1 MQEIKQLRKRV
12 DEVDEQILR
21 FLIKRAQIC
30 KSIGLI
36 KEKHGIP
43 IQDFPR
49 ENDVY
54 AHIREKAA
62 ELGLDPSYVVAIYH
76 QIVNMCS
83 AVQDSKRKVRNE
95 TALEK

>member
-1 MQEIKQLRKRV
+1 MQEIKQLRKRI
-12 DEVDEQILR
+12 DEVDEKILQSLSER
-21 FLIKRAQIC
+21 VEIC
-30 KSIGLI
+30 RSIGLV

-43 IQDFPR
+43 VEDYPR

-62 ELGLDPSYVVAIYH
+62 ELGLDPSHVEAIYR

-83 AVQDSKRKVRNE
+83 AVQCSKS
-95 TALEK
+95 EK

>member
-1 MQEIKQLRKRV
+1 MENIKQLRKRI
-12 DEVDEQILR
+12 DEVDEQILQS
-21 FLIKRAQIC
+21 LIKRTQIC
-30 KSIGLI
+30 KSIGLV

-54 AHIREKAA
+54 AHIKERAV
-62 ELGLDPSYVVAIYH
+62 ELGLEPSHVEAIYR

-83 AVQDSKRKVRNE
+83 AVQDLNE
-95 TALEK
+95 KSEK

>member
-21 FLIKRAQIC
+21 SLSERAEIC
-30 KSIGLI
+30 RSIGRI

-43 IQDFPR
+43 VQDYPR

-62 ELGLDPSYVVAIYH
+62 ELGLVPSYVEAIYR

-83 AVQDSKRKVRNE
+83 VVQDSKK
-95 TALEK
+95 EK

>member
-1 MQEIKQLRKRV
+1 MQGIKQLRKKI
-12 DEVDEQILR
+12 DEVDEQILQY
-21 FLIKRAQIC
+21 LSKRAEIC
-30 KSIGLI
+30 RSIGLV

-49 ENDVY
+49 ETDVY

-62 ELGLDPSYVVAIYH
+62 ELGLEPSHVEAVYR

-83 AVQDSKRKVRNE
+83 AIQDPKRKS
-95 TALEK
+95 

>member
-1 MQEIKQLRKRV
+1 MENIKQLRKRI
-12 DEVDEQILR
+12 DEVDEQILQSLSQR
-21 FLIKRAQIC
+21 IEIC
-30 KSIGLI
+30 RSIGLV

-54 AHIREKAA
+54 ARMRERAA
-62 ELGLDPSYVVAIYH
+62 ELGLDPARVEAMYR

-83 AVQDSKRKVRNE
+83 AVQESKAKNE
-95 TALEK
+95 TVLED

>member
-1 MQEIKQLRKRV
+1 VQEIKQLRKKI
-12 DEVDEQILR
+12 DEVDEQILQS
-21 FLIKRAQIC
+21 LSERAEIC
-30 KSIGLI
+30 RSIGLV
-36 KEKHGIP
+36 KEKHGLP

-62 ELGLDPSYVVAIYH
+62 ELDLDPYHMEAIYR

-83 AVQDSKRKVRNE
+83 SVQGSKS
-95 TALEK
+95 EK